1 MDSMLSGGGHNGR
14 VALAFDPAELL
25 PILCCPKSR
34 APLKLVGEE
43 WLVSTD
49 PATRLRYRIDDGIP
63 VLLVE
68 EAEELSEADW
78 RALLEKAVG

>member
-1 MDSMLSGGGHNGR
+1 M
-14 VALAFDPAELL
+14 ALAFDPAVLL

-63 VLLVE
+63 VLLIE
-68 EAEELSEADW
+68 EAVTLTEEEW
-78 RALLEKAVG
+78 KRLLAQAQAPAK

>member
-1 MDSMLSGGGHNGR
+1 MRHTGG
-14 VALAFDPAELL
+14 VALAFDPAVLL

-68 EAEELSEADW
+68 EAVALSEDEWKRLLAQA
-78 RALLEKAVG
+78 RA

>member
-1 MDSMLSGGGHNGR
+1 MRHTSC
-14 VALAFDPAELL
+14 VPLAFDPDVLL
-25 PILCCPKSR
+25 PILCCPKTR

-49 PATRLRYRIDDGIP
+49 PATRLRYRIEDGIP

-68 EAEELSEADW
+68 EAEALSEDEW
-78 RALLEKAVG
+78 KRLLERARG

>member
-1 MDSMLSGGGHNGR
+1 MT
-14 VALAFDPAELL
+14 LAFDPAELL
-25 PILCCPKSR
+25 PILCCPKSH

-63 VLLVE
+63 VLLIE
-68 EAEELSEADW
+68 EAEAMPEAEW
-78 RALLEKAVG
+78 KKLLEQARD

>member
-1 MDSMLSGGGHNGR
+1 M
-14 VALAFDPAELL
+14 ALAFDPAVLL

-49 PATRLRYRIDDGIP
+49 PTTRLRYRIDDGIP

-68 EAEELSEADW
+68 EAVTLTEDEW
-78 RALLEKAVG
+78 KRLLAQARS

>member
-1 MDSMLSGGGHNGR
+1 MG
-14 VALAFDPAELL
+14 VPLAFDPAELL
-25 PILCCPKSR
+25 PILCCPKSH

-63 VLLVE
+63 VLLIE
-68 EAEELSEADW
+68 EAEELSEAEW
-78 RALLEKAVG
+78 KKLLEQARD

>member
-1 MDSMLSGGGHNGR
+1 MP
-14 VALAFDPAELL
+14 LAFDPAELL

-49 PATRLRYRIDDGIP
+49 PVTRLRYRIEDGIP
-63 VLLVE
+63 VLLIE
-68 EAEELSEADW
+68 EAETLDEAEW
-78 RALLEKAVG
+78 KRMLEQARD

>member
-1 MDSMLSGGGHNGR
+1 M
-14 VALAFDPAELL
+14 ALAFDPAVLL

-68 EAEELSEADW
+68 EAV
-78 RALLEKAVG
+78 ALAEDEWKRLLAQARS

>member
-1 MDSMLSGGGHNGR
+1 MRHTGG
-14 VALAFDPAELL
+14 VALAFDPAVLL

-68 EAEELSEADW
+68 EAV
-78 RALLEKAVG
+78 ALPEDEWKRLLAQAQA